1 MYQIDQTN
9 LVEAI
14 KKLSNEKLIQ
24 EINEFVKSKT
34 CASIS
39 LYYPVSMLYR
49 NMIHFVLEGDK
60 NLSLGTKAE
69 ICAFIKNKINYEQP
83 YELDQE
89 YLIVLDRELFRIGIF
104 EQRFSE
110 GTQYNRESY
119 SNIIE
124 FFMKNYCHLLP
135 DLKTDLEA
143 KHLQK
148 SVANSNIL
156 RKLC

>member
-1 MYQIDQTN
+1 MYQNGQTN
-9 LVEAI
+9 LIVAI

-60 NLSLGTKAE
+60 DLSLGTKAQ
-69 ICAFIKNKINYEQP
+69 ISAFIKSKINYD
-83 YELDQE
+83 YSVDLDDE
-89 YLIVLDRELFRIGIF
+89 YLIVLDRELFKIGIV

-110 GTQYNRESY
+110 GTLYNSENY
-119 SNIIE
+119 SSIIK
-124 FFMKNYCHLLP
+124 FFMKNYCHLSP
-135 DLKTDLEA
+135 DLKNDLEA
-143 KHLQK
+143 KQLLIL
-148 SVANSNIL
+148 STSSNRL
-156 RKLC
+156 KLC